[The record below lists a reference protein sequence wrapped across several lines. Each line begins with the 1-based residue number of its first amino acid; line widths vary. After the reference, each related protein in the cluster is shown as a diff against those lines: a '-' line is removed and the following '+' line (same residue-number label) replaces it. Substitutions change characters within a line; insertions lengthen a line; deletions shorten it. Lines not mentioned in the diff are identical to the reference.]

1 MTEELDKAFELA
13 NLMTVVANQKM
24 ALLEEFEQSTF
35 FFHNGGCFKTD
46 QLLISFLT
54 SLKDLN
60 QNTIVLLDTNNLPI
74 KIDDLESFRKDVI
87 TRYFEASNKY
97 LAGYQTIKSNK
108 QIKSILEL

>member
-24 ALLEEFEQSTF
+24 ALLEEFEQSTL
-35 FFHNGGCFKTD
+35 FFHNGGCFKID

-60 QNTIVLLDTNNLPI
+60 QNSVVLLDTNNLPI
-74 KIDDLESFRKDVI
+74 RIDNLESFRKDAI
-87 TRYFEASNKY
+87 IRYFEASNKY
-97 LAGYQTIKSNK
+97 LTGYQAIKNNK